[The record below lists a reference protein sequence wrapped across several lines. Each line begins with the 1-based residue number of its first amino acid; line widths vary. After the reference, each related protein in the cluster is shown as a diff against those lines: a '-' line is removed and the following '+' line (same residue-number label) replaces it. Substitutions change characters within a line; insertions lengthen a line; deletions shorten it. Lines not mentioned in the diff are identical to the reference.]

1 MARRDY
7 PDRPIVGAGAV
18 IVEDDRVVLVLR
30 AREPLRGHWSI
41 PGGMVELGESLR
53 EASAREAR
61 EETGL
66 EVEVGEVLE
75 VFESIIPSRDPDAG
89 KAKFHYVII
98 DFLCRRVSGELR
110 AGGDALEARWVRR
123 DELAKYEVTDSA
135 CKVINKAFEAKLR
148 ARI

>member
-1 MARRDY
+1 MTRRDY

-18 IVEDDRVVLVLR
+18 IVEDERVVLVLR
-30 AREPLRGHWSI
+30 AKEPLRGHWSI
-41 PGGMVELGESLR
+41 PGGMVELGEGLR
-53 EASAREAR
+53 QASAREAR

-98 DFLCRRVSGELR
+98 DFLCRRISG
-110 AGGDALEARWVRR
+110 
-123 DELAKYEVTDSA
+123 
-135 CKVINKAFEAKLR
+135 
-148 ARI
+148 